1 MFEELAHSDFA
12 SLLGLLEIISTT
24 STSKPCYSGLAYPG
38 RLLFGRL
45 FGMRIV
51 AAERRKQW
59 WLGDLKLIGIAPGT
73 QGGREHAMAKVRQ
86 KGAGPGSL
94 PGNKFPQAK
103 TLGNDNNDS

>member
-1 MFEELAHSDFA
+1 M
-12 SLLGLLEIISTT
+12 
-24 STSKPCYSGLAYPG
+24 AYPG

-59 WLGDLKLIGIAPGT
+59 WLGDLKLIGISPGA
-73 QGGREHAMAKVRQ
+73 QGGHEHAMANIRQ

-94 PGNKFPQAK
+94 LGNKFLQAK
-103 TLGNDNNDS
+103 TLGNDNYDSCDHGLNSG